1 MLEKSV
7 ENSIKDYLFSKNA
20 YFFKVHGSKFMLP
33 GIPDIVCC
41 YKGKFI
47 GIEVKAPGKL
57 YNQSDYQVIHMD
69 NIRKAGGIYL
79 LTDNLQDVIDLLE
92 DIDKCQNG

>member
-1 MLEKSV
+1 MLEKKV
-7 ENSIKDYLFSKNA
+7 ENSIKDFLFSKGA
-20 YFFKVHGSKFMLP
+20 YFFKVHGSKFMPVGL
-33 GIPDIVCC
+33 PDIVCC

-57 YNQSDYQVIHMD
+57 YNQSDYQVIHMN

-79 LTDNLQDVIDLLE
+79 LTDNFQQVINLVE
-92 DIDKCQNG
+92 DIDNCQHG

>member
-1 MLEKSV
+1 MLEKKV
-7 ENSIKDYLFSKNA
+7 ENSIKDFLFSKGA
-20 YFFKVHGSKFMLP
+20 YFFKVHGSKFMPVGL
-33 GIPDIVCC
+33 PDIVCC
-41 YKGKFI
+41 YKGRFI

-57 YNQSDYQVIHMD
+57 YNQSDYQVIHMN

-79 LTDNLQDVIDLLE
+79 LTDNLLDVESLLE